1 MAGKKIFRSYRGS
14 ALWPRVNQRP
24 LVIMPTKRTLRGEIT
39 YSQAKGSDGNVVR
52 ELSYTAE
59 QAKFY
64 TRIYRNCDVISELVA
79 HHLGICPSACQVE
92 GPKKWMSGSFNLC
105 VPVNVN
111 ALRRVIMRF
120 PLPYRVGESFRP
132 GNADEKVRC
141 EAATYAWI
149 SQECPSIP
157 IPHLYGFALSTGQ
170 LFTSREHLPFLT
182 QLWHSLK
189 CTFRKLLQL
198 PLPSRLVQHPT
209 TISNKLGPYL
219 LIDFIEEA
227 DGRMLSDDWHDKYD
241 GNQALRMNL
250 FRNLAKVILTLSH
263 KPLPKIGSFTID
275 NDGFL
280 RLENR
285 PLAAD
290 STIVE
295 NEETPLDIP
304 RDRVYHTVDSY
315 VNDLLSV
322 HDSYLRYQP
331 NSLACVADCVTQ
343 MSALSMM
350 RALSARNIL
359 VDDDWNIKYLI
370 DLEWAIAQPV
380 EFMQPPYWLTGETV
394 DEISPDK
401 YSERHK
407 EFTEMFKEQEHKIH
421 PSHSIQCSSVIK
433 RAWETGA
440 FWYILA
446 LLSPSSLGKLFYTR
460 IQPQFTMADMDRVPF
475 LMTTYQHW
483 TRDAAGF
490 LKTKVKDKMEYNERL
505 QQIFG
510 VKDEELNEGLKND
523 LDRFERAKLVLG

>member
-1 MAGKKIFRSYRGS
+1 
-14 ALWPRVNQRP
+14 
-24 LVIMPTKRTLRGEIT
+24 MPTKRTLRGEIT
-39 YSQAKGSDGNVVR
+39 YSQAKERDGNVVH
-52 ELSYTAE
+52 ELSYTGE

-64 TRIYRNCDVISELVA
+64 TRIYRNRDAISELVA
-79 HHLGICPSACQVE
+79 HHLGICPAACQVE
-92 GPKKWMSGSFNLC
+92 EPKKWMSGSFNLC

-120 PLPYRVGESFRP
+120 PLPYRVGENFRP

-149 SQECPSIP
+149 SREHPSIP

-189 CTFRKLLQL
+189 CTFRKLLRL

-209 TISNKLGPYL
+209 AIPNKLGPYL
-219 LIDFIEEA
+219 LIDFIEET

-241 GNQALRMNL
+241 DNQTLRMNL
-250 FRNLAKVILTLSH
+250 FRNLANVILTLSH

-275 NDGFL
+275 NNGFL

-285 PLAAD
+285 PLSAD

-295 NEETPLDIP
+295 NEETTLDIP

-322 HDSYLRYQP
+322 HDNYLRYQP
-331 NSLACVADCVTQ
+331 NSLARVADCVTQ

-350 RALSARNIL
+350 RALSARFLEPGLNHGPFYLNLTDLHASNIL
-359 VDDDWNIKYLI
+359 VDEDWNIKYLI
-370 DLEWAIAQPV
+370 DLEWAIAQPL

-407 EFTEMFKEQEHKIH
+407 EFMEVFKEQERKIH
-421 PSHSIQCSSVIK
+421 PPHSIQCSSVMK
-433 RAWETGA
+433 RSWDTGA

-446 LLSPSSLGKLFYTR
+446 LQSPSGLSKLFYAR
-460 IQPQFTMADMDRVPF
+460 IQPQFTTVDMDRIPF
-475 LMTTYQHW
+475 LLTTYQHW
-483 TRDAAGF
+483 THDAAGF

-510 VKDEELNEGLKND
+510 VEDKALNEGLKND
-523 LDRFERAKLVLG
+523 LDRFERAKISLG